1 MIAAL
6 RGRLIS
12 RKEDNLVIDV
22 NGVGYLVAAT
32 MGVLE
37 KLPMDERSEE
47 ISLQI
52 FTDVKENSIA
62 LFGFASTLERE
73 VFLLLKKVS
82 GIGSKTALALISGV
96 GAEGL
101 LQAIGSGDTSRLT
114 KVSGVGK
121 KTAER
126 TLVELRE
133 QVKEFLPQG
142 LTYERISYT
151 TGKKQQI
158 GQGLSGSALDAVL
171 ALEKLGF
178 PEERAGVVVKQIVS
192 RIGEVDAGDLLSQAL
207 RELTL

>member
-6 RGRLIS
+6 RGKLLTQKDDS
-12 RKEDNLVIDV
+12 LVIDV
-22 NGVGYLVAAT
+22 NGVGYLVSVTA
-32 MGVLE
+32 GVLAD
-37 KLPMDERSEE
+37 LGE
-47 ISLQI
+47 ISSQVSLQI
-52 FTDVKENSIA
+52 YTDVKENSIA
-62 LFGFASTLERE
+62 LFGVATTLERE

-82 GIGSKTALALISGV
+82 GIGSKTALALVSGV

-114 KVSGVGK
+114 RVSGVGK

-142 LTYERISYT
+142 ESYER
-151 TGKKQQI
+151 
-158 GQGLSGSALDAVL
+158 LSSKVVQRQTAGNGFTGSALDAVL

-178 PEERAGVVVKQIVS
+178 PEERAGVVVRQVVL
-192 RIGEVDAGDLLSQAL
+192 RVGNLDAGDLLSEAL
-207 RELTL
+207 RELTQ

>member
-6 RGRLIS
+6 RGKLLTQ
-12 RKEDNLVIDV
+12 KEDSLVIDV
-22 NGVGYLVAAT
+22 NGVGYLVSVTA
-32 MGVLE
+32 GVLQDLGE
-37 KLPMDERSEE
+37 VSSPV
-47 ISLQI
+47 SLQI

-62 LFGFASTLERE
+62 LFGFATALERE

-114 KVSGVGK
+114 RVSGVGK

-142 LTYERISYT
+142 GTFERLPQSVVKRHSV
-151 TGKKQQI
+151 GS
-158 GQGLSGSALDAVL
+158 GFSGSALDAVL

-178 PEERAGVVVKQIVS
+178 PEERAGVVVRQVVQ
-192 RIGEVDAGDLLSQAL
+192 RVGNVEAGDLLSEAL
-207 RELTL
+207 RELTQ

>member
-6 RGRLIS
+6 RGKLLTQKDDSLI
-12 RKEDNLVIDV
+12 IDV
-22 NGVGYLVAAT
+22 NGVGYLVSVT
-32 MGVLE
+32 SGVLQS
-37 KLPMDERSEE
+37 LGDISSEV
-47 ISLQI
+47 SVQV

-62 LFGFASTLERE
+62 LFGFATTLERE

-82 GIGSKTALALISGV
+82 GIGSKTALALVSGV

-101 LQAIGSGDTSRLT
+101 LQAIGSGETSRLT

-126 TLVELRE
+126 ALVELRE

-142 LTYERISYT
+142 ETFERFSPSSN
-151 TGKKQQI
+151 KKQGS
-158 GQGLSGSALDAVL
+158 GQEFSGGALDAVL

-178 PEERAGVVVKQIVS
+178 PEERAGVVMRQVVS
-192 RIGEVDAGDLLSQAL
+192 RVGNIDAGDLLSEAL
-207 RELTL
+207 RELT

>member
-6 RGRLIS
+6 RGKLLT
-12 RKEDNLVIDV
+12 RKDDSLVVDV
-22 NGVGYLVAAT
+22 NGVGYLVSVT
-32 MGVLE
+32 SGVLQN
-37 KLPMDERSEE
+37 LGDMSSE

-62 LFGFASTLERE
+62 LFGFATTLERE

-101 LQAIGSGDTSRLT
+101 LQAIGSGETSRLT

-126 TLVELRE
+126 ALVELRE

-142 LTYERISYT
+142 DTYERLKPSAVRRSSAES
-151 TGKKQQI
+151 GF
-158 GQGLSGSALDAVL
+158 SGSALDAVL

-178 PEERAGVVVKQIVS
+178 PEERAGVVMRQVVS
-192 RIGEVDAGDLLSQAL
+192 RVGNLDAGDLLSEAL
-207 RELTL
+207 RELT

>member
-6 RGRLIS
+6 RGRLLS
-12 RKEDNLVIDV
+12 QKEDNLIIDV
-22 NGVGYLVAAT
+22 NGVGYLVSAT
-32 MGVLE
+32 AGALQE
-37 KLPMDERSEE
+37 IGE
-47 ISLQI
+47 ISSEVSLHI
-52 FTDVKENSIA
+52 YTDVKENSIA
-62 LFGFASTLERE
+62 LFGFATTLERE

-114 KVSGVGK
+114 RVSGVGK

-142 LTYERISYT
+142 GTFERSPVAARKHQPV
-151 TGKKQQI
+151 GS
-158 GQGLSGSALDAVL
+158 GFSGSALDAVL

-178 PEERAGVVVKQIVS
+178 PEERAGVVVRQVIERV
-192 RIGEVDAGDLLSQAL
+192 GNLEAGDLLGEAL
-207 RELTL
+207 KELTQ

>member
-6 RGRLIS
+6 RGRLLS
-12 RKEDNLVIDV
+12 QKEDNLIIDV
-22 NGVGYLVAAT
+22 NGVGYLVSAT
-32 MGVLE
+32 AGALQE
-37 KLPMDERSEE
+37 IGE
-47 ISLQI
+47 ISSEVSLHI
-52 FTDVKENSIA
+52 YTDVKENSIA
-62 LFGFASTLERE
+62 LFGFATTLERE

-114 KVSGVGK
+114 RVSGVGK

-142 LTYERISYT
+142 GTFERLPVLARKT
-151 TGKKQQI
+151 QPVGN
-158 GQGLSGSALDAVL
+158 GFSGSALDAVL

-178 PEERAGVVVKQIVS
+178 PEERAGVVVRQVIERV
-192 RIGEVDAGDLLSQAL
+192 GNLEAGDLLGEAL
-207 RELTL
+207 KELTQ